1 MLQKASLKQDVS
13 TRQVE
18 ATKEHLV
25 HLLTKS
31 NLNHPALNRI
41 QARLVS
47 FSESGVE
54 TRITSY
60 DRMHHRHNRS

>member
-1 MLQKASLKQDVS
+1 MLQKASLNQDAS

-25 HLLTKS
+25 YLLTKS

>member
-1 MLQKASLKQDVS
+1 MLQFVS
-13 TRQVE
+13 SNQSSSAGQQET
-18 ATKEHLV
+18 TKEHLA
-25 HLLTKS
+25 HLLINNNIS
-31 NLNHPALNRI
+31 HPALNRV

-47 FSESGVE
+47 SAELGIE